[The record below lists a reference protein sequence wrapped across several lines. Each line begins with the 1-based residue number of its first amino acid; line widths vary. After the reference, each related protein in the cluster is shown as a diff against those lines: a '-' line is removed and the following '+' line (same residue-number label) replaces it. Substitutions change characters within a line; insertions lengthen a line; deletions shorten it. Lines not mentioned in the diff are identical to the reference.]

1 MNRSE
6 LKVQLDTIINNLA
19 KISGV
24 DGCLIVD
31 GNSEILSHNVLH
43 DVDTDLFGPMAHVIT
58 SSSKRLINFT
68 NQGELERVLIESR
81 WGKALFL
88 HLVNVNFI
96 VLMNNKANVGMVMIS
111 SKNAAESIIELTQ
124 NLTPIT
130 LEEETLKIST
140 NEKIVEK
147 SLLSHISGKTS
158 ETSPVESINE
168 IEITPKE
175 FKTQPEIENQA
186 TKILDTSIDVVKSS
200 IPIIKPPI
208 AFPKLEKVNK
218 VPENEFERSELI
230 LTIYESILKAMS
242 IGASKIMGVA
252 PARGLTRKFLP
263 TNECKKLLYGVDVK
277 NNSTID
283 FDKIREN
290 AEKIPLSERENSF
303 IDDFTKIIAIITE
316 NYGKVMG
323 YSAFRGMVRPEFRI
337 IKESYGIVIDE
348 LKIKDKMHPELIDL
362 F

>member
-6 LKVQLDTIINNLA
+6 LKVQLDDIINNLS
-19 KISGV
+19 KISGI

-31 GNSEILSHNVLH
+31 NNSEILSHNVIH
-43 DVDTDLFGPMAHVIT
+43 DVDTDLFSPMAHVIN
-58 SSSKRLINFT
+58 SSSKRLIKFT
-68 NQGELERVLIESR
+68 NQGELERVLIESG

-96 VLMNNKANVGMVMIS
+96 VLMNTKANVGMVMIS
-111 SKNAAESIIELTQ
+111 SKNAAENIIELTQ
-124 NLTPIT
+124 NLTPIQ
-130 LEEETLKIST
+130 LDEQTLKIS
-140 NEKIVEK
+140 NDGEIIEK
-147 SLLSHISGKTS
+147 SHLDHISGEAS
-158 ETSPVESINE
+158 ESLPAESVHT
-168 IEITPKE
+168 IEILSKE
-175 FKTQPEIENQA
+175 YETQPEIENQV
-186 TKILDTSIDVVKSS
+186 TEILDTSIDELKSS

-208 AFPKLEKVNK
+208 AFPKLEKIIK
-218 VPENEFERSELI
+218 VPETELERSELI

-263 TNECKKLLYGVDVK
+263 TNECKRLLYGVDVK

-290 AEKIPLSERENSF
+290 VEKIPLSERESSF

-323 YSAFRGMVRPEFRI
+323 YSAFRGMVRPEFKI
-337 IKESYGIVIDE
+337 IKESYGVVIDE
-348 LKIKDKMHPELIDL
+348 LKIKDKIHPELIDL

>member
-1 MNRSE
+1 MNKSE
-6 LKVQLDTIINNLA
+6 LKVQLDNIINNLV

-31 GNSEILSHNVLH
+31 ADGEILSHNVLH

-96 VLMNNKANVGMVMIS
+96 VLMNAKANVGRVMIS
-111 SKNAAESIIELTQ
+111 SKNAAESIIALTQ
-124 NLTPIT
+124 NLTPIQ
-130 LEEETLKIST
+130 LEKQILKIST
-140 NEKIVEK
+140 DEKIVEP
-147 SLLSHISGKTS
+147 SLLANVSGKTS
-158 ETSPVESINE
+158 ETFPAEFVHGIDVTS
-168 IEITPKE
+168 KE
-175 FKTQPEIENQA
+175 CETQPEIENQP
-186 TKILDTSIDVVKSS
+186 TEILDASIDVLENT

-218 VPENEFERSELI
+218 VPDTDVERSELI
-230 LTIYESILKAMS
+230 LKIYESILKAMS

-263 TNECKKLLYGVDVK
+263 TKECKTLLYEVDVK

-290 AEKIPLSERENSF
+290 AEKIPLSEREYTF

-323 YSAFRGMVRPEFRI
+323 YSAFRGMVRPEFKI
-337 IKESYGIVIDE
+337 IKESYGFVITE
-348 LKIKDKMHPELIDL
+348 LKIKDKIHPELMDL

>member
-1 MNRSE
+1 MNESE
-6 LKVQLDTIINNLA
+6 LKVQLDNIINNLA
-19 KISGV
+19 KIGGV
-24 DGCLIVD
+24 DGSLIVD
-31 GNSEILSHNVLH
+31 GNGEILSHNLIH

-96 VLMNNKANVGMVMIS
+96 VLMNTKANVGMVMIS
-111 SKNAAESIIELTQ
+111 SKNAAENIIELTQ
-124 NLTPIT
+124 NLTPIQ
-130 LEEETLKIST
+130 LEEQKLEIST
-140 NEKIVEK
+140 GEKIGET
-147 SLLSHISGKTS
+147 SLLGQVSEKTS
-158 ETSPVESINE
+158 ETYTAEYVQTTEISPKKSKN
-168 IEITPKE
+168 
-175 FKTQPEIENQA
+175 QSEIENQV
-186 TKILDTSIDVVKSS
+186 TEILDASIVAVKTS

-208 AFPKLEKVNK
+208 AFPKLEKVSK

-263 TNECKKLLYGVDVK
+263 IKECKKLLYGVDVK

-290 AEKIPLSERENSF
+290 AEKIPLSERETSF
-303 IDDFTKIIAIITE
+303 IDNFTKIIAIITE

-323 YSAFRGMVRPEFRI
+323 YSAFRGMVRPEFKI
-337 IKESYGIVIDE
+337 IKESYGIVIAE
-348 LKIKDKMHPELIDL
+348 LKIKDKIHPELLDL

>member
-31 GNSEILSHNVLH
+31 GNSEILSHNILN

-88 HLVNVNFI
+88 HLLNVNFI
-96 VLMNNKANVGMVMIS
+96 VLMNTKANVGMVMIS

-124 NLTPIT
+124 NLTPIS

-140 NEKIVEK
+140 KEKIVEK
-147 SLLSHISGKTS
+147 PLLSHKSDKTS
-158 ETSPVESINE
+158 ETFPAESMHE
-168 IEITPKE
+168 IELTSKE

-186 TKILDTSIDVVKSS
+186 TEILDASLDVIKSS

-263 TNECKKLLYGVDVK
+263 TNEYKKLLYGVDVK

-337 IKESYGIVIDE
+337 IKESYGVVINE
-348 LKIKDKMHPELIDL
+348 LKIKDKIHPELIDL

>member
-6 LKVQLDTIINNLA
+6 LKVQLDNIINNLA

-31 GNSEILSHNVLH
+31 GNSDILSHNVLH
-43 DVDTDLFGPMAHVIT
+43 DVDADLFGPMAHVIT
-58 SSSKRLINFT
+58 SSSKRLIKFT
-68 NQGELERVLIESR
+68 NQGELKRVLIESR

-88 HLVNVNFI
+88 HLVNINFI
-96 VLMNNKANVGMVMIS
+96 VLMNTKANVGMVMIS
-111 SKNAAESIIELTQ
+111 SKNAAENIIELTQ
-124 NLTPIT
+124 NLTPIQ
-130 LEEETLKIST
+130 LDEQTLKIST
-140 NEKIVEK
+140 DGKIVEK
-147 SLLSHISGKTS
+147 SRLDLISGETS
-158 ETSPVESINE
+158 ETSSAESMHTIK
-168 IEITPKE
+168 IQSKE
-175 FKTQPEIENQA
+175 YKNQPEIENQA
-186 TKILDTSIDVVKSS
+186 KEILDASIDVVKSS

-208 AFPKLEKVNK
+208 AFPKLKKVIK
-218 VPENEFERSELI
+218 VPETDLERSELI

-323 YSAFRGMVRPEFRI
+323 YSAFRGMVRPEFKI

-348 LKIKDKMHPELIDL
+348 LKIKDKIHPELIDL